1 MYFLVNFAMDHLQ
14 NELVSHLY
22 RDDQLAEVMKET
34 DDVAERREEIQ
45 EMHAMLQ
52 RALEIIN
59 EVRDFNTFK

>member
-1 MYFLVNFAMDHLQ
+1 MDHLQ